1 MFIKKGLA
9 RVIENSRREK
19 TIEISLKTLKGTF
32 IASAPSGKSKGKHEV
47 ADYNERGI
55 VWSVKLINQFL
66 EKLTHKNLSI
76 RRIQDLEILDKS
88 LHDFEHSF
96 GKIGGNAR
104 YTLES
109 VILKAAAKEDRKE
122 LWQFVHDSIGSGPVK
137 MPMPVGNCIGGGLHS
152 VGIKGK
158 KPDFQE
164 FLLIPNEKRF
174 STAVTKNIHA
184 QNYAKKLV
192 RRKNKVLF
200 LKRNDEGAWNTGTT
214 NEETLDILKEVADKF
229 NLRIGLD
236 VASSSFCN
244 SQGYYPYKNK
254 ELFRDR
260 LEQVEYMKNLIEK
273 YNLFYVE
280 DPLNEEDFSGFKE
293 LLAQV
298 SGKKTLIAG
307 DDLTTTNLK
316 RVERAVKANSINA
329 VIIKPNQIGSLLE
342 VMKVVDFC
350 KKNKIKMIFSHR
362 SGETMDNAIADYA
375 IGFGADF
382 IKTGIYGPER
392 LVKLRRIMQIEKEIF

>member
-1 MFIKKGLA
+1 
-9 RVIENSRREK
+9 V
-19 TIEISLKTLKGTF
+19 
-32 IASAPSGKSKGKHEV
+32 
-47 ADYNERGI
+47 
-55 VWSVKLINQFL
+55 
-66 EKLTHKNLSI
+66 
-76 RRIQDLEILDKS
+76 
-88 LHDFEHSF
+88 
-96 GKIGGNAR
+96 
-104 YTLES
+104 
-109 VILKAAAKEDRKE
+109 
-122 LWQFVHDSIGSGPVK
+122 GSGPIK
-137 MPMPVGNCIGGGLHS
+137 LPMPVGNCIGGGLHS
-152 VGIKGK
+152 VGVKGN

-174 STAVTKNIHA
+174 STAVTKNIYA
-184 QNYAKKLV
+184 QNYAKALLKK
-192 RRKNKVLF
+192 KNKVLF

-214 NEETLDILKEVADKF
+214 NEETLDILKEVADKYK
-229 NLRIGLD
+229 LRIGLD

-244 SQGYYPYKNK
+244 TSGYYQYKNK

-260 LEQVEYMKNLIEK
+260 LEQVEYMKNLVEK

-298 SGKKTLIAG
+298 CKVHSGPASSPSSRVLPCGRMIVG

-316 RVERAVKANSINA
+316 RVERAVRAGSINA
-329 VIIKPNQIGSLLE
+329 MIIKPNQIGSMLE

-362 SGETMDNAIADYA
+362 SGETMDDAIADYA
-375 IGFGADF
+375 VGFGADF

-392 LVKLRRIMQIEKEIF
+392 LIKLRRIMQIEREVF